1 MSEKNVSEMKRN
13 IVAIGRLLWEKELVS
28 GLNGNIS
35 SRIDDRSLILTAT
48 KTCLGLLKDN
58 DILHLT
64 LDGEMLEE
72 GEVSTE
78 KLMHTAIYKEF
89 PDVQAIIHTHT
100 PLTNGYFLEHE
111 KLTPRI
117 FESKIYL
124 GEVKSVNQ
132 STPSVTDINPVVGM
146 LKSNSIGVLRQHG
159 VLSIGKNLFDCFL
172 LVQALEEAIKVEMVS
187 RLFSTNNGSNVQTFV
202 ASDDERKSTSKK
214 YKMFSAQ
221 QMQEIVRIV
230 NADEQMKTLGAK
242 TQMVM
247 ELAIKMDET
256 GELYSFQFD
265 HGMIKNVGQNADAEF
280 LVSAPQSVWRAVF
293 NREVDP
299 FVATTQKKM
308 QLRGDFARISKWY
321 APCNRVFELWTRV
334 PIE

>member
-35 SRIDDRSLILTAT
+35 VRVDEQSLILTAT
-48 KTCLGLLKDN
+48 KTCLGLLKEN

-64 LDGEMLEE
+64 IDGEMLED
-72 GEVSTE
+72 GNVSTE
-78 KLMHTAIYKEF
+78 KLMHTAIYQAF
-89 PDVQAIIHTHT
+89 PDVHAIIHTHT
-100 PLTNGYFLEHE
+100 PLTNGYFLEQD
-111 KLTPRI
+111 KFIPRI

-132 STPSVTDINPVVGM
+132 STPSVTDISPVVEM
-146 LKSNSIGVLRQHG
+146 LKTNNIGVLRQHG
-159 VLSIGKNLFDCFL
+159 VLSIGKDLFDCFL
-172 LVQALEEAIKVEMVS
+172 LIQALEEAIKVEMVS
-187 RLFSTNNGSNVQTFV
+187 RLFSTNPVGQVPEATAAQ
-202 ASDDERKSTSKK
+202 DKQEQGIKK
-214 YKMFSAQ
+214 FKMFSDE
-221 QMQEIVRIV
+221 QMQEIVRLV
-230 NADEQMKTLGAK
+230 NADEQMKELGAK

-247 ELAIKMDET
+247 ELAVKLDET
-256 GELYSFQFD
+256 GELYSFAFD
-265 HGMIKNVGQNADAEF
+265 QGVIKNVGQNADAEF
-280 LVSAPQSVWRAVF
+280 LVSAPQAVWRAVF
-293 NREVDP
+293 NREIDP

-321 APCNRVFELWTRV
+321 APCNRVFEIWTKV